1 MIRAGRDTI
10 PAANTAYRNVAHQ
23 TGLLITLGGI
33 YRADKG
39 ARWIGVRV
47 ALETRSRQIGLP
59 MVRIGFSIVEI
70 KDFQPGDRAHLVGL
84 ILSEWNVVLLLAG
97 HCTSHAAGALVHIDD
112 HAVAKFP

>member
-10 PAANTAYRNVAHQ
+10 PAANTAHRNVAHQ
-23 TGLLITLGGI
+23 AGLLITLGGI

-39 ARWIGVRV
+39 ARRVGVRV
-47 ALETRSRQIGLP
+47 TLETRSGHIGLP
-59 MVRIGFSIVEI
+59 MVRIRFPIVEI
-70 KDFQPGDRAHLVGL
+70 KDFQPGNRAHLVGL
-84 ILSEWNVVLLLAG
+84 ILSEWNIVFLLAG